1 MIELMQTL
9 QAMFQEVAKESYL
22 EWNNA
27 KVVKYPY
34 LTYSIDIEEI
44 SRHTDGFYLDIDLF
58 DNNSSFI
65 KLYELEDLVR
75 QKFDYEIKFTDGLFL
90 RSYFQRSNKV
100 PTLDDN
106 IKRRSLQIYCKVDW
120 RNK

>member
-9 QAMFQEVAKESYL
+9 QAMFQEVTKESYL
-22 EWNNA
+22 EWNA
-27 KVVKYPY
+27 SKEVKYPY

-44 SRHTDGFYLDIDLF
+44 SRNTDGFYLDIDLF

-75 QKFDYEIKFTDGLFL
+75 KKFDYEIKFTEGLFL
-90 RSYFQRSNKV
+90 RSYFHRSNKV

-106 IKRRSLQIYCKVDW
+106 IKRRNLQIYCKVDW